1 MPEIFAVIFFSE
13 LVHIIPLRSEKFT
26 KSMVASTDDEEVPV
40 YVFSLQNPYSK
51 ARRRGESFYQRA
63 YEVIYSWLVFPYFL
77 QNDKGAN

>member
-1 MPEIFAVIFFSE
+1 ME
-13 LVHIIPLRSEKFT
+13 
-26 KSMVASTDDEEVPV
+26 ASTDEEVPV